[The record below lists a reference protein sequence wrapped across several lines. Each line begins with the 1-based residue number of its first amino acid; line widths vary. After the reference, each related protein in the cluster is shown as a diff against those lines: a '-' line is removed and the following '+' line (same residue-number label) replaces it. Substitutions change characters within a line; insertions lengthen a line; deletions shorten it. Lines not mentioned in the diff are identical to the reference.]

1 MRARVNGEVARDH
14 DAAIHAPETRHAMLR
29 LRANAARASLW
40 LDTLPKVQR
49 VFFPK
54 FTHRQDGFVEIVESG
69 SQIWIAGTDDK
80 ERIEKIL
87 SRAGS

>member
-1 MRARVNGEVARDH
+1 M
-14 DAAIHAPETRHAMLR
+14 
-29 LRANAARASLW
+29 W

-54 FTHRQDGFVEIVESG
+54 FTLRDHRQDGYVEIVESG

-87 SRAGS
+87 GQEFLTIYLNESARKSPIRPC